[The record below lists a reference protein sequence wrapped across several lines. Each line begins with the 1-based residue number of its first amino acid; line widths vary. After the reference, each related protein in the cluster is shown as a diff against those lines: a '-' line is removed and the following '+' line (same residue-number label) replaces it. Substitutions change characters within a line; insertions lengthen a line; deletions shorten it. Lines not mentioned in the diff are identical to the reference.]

1 MRINFR
7 FVIGVM
13 LLIFILFS
21 CGNKKTNDSD
31 FQVTPDVVNN
41 NQVPKM
47 QGSITDL
54 EGIFDDMAQER
65 LLQKIKIMEDE
76 YAIPVCIHTTASFEP
91 FKNFTEYSD
100 NVGSL
105 WDYCQDE
112 EGILFVI
119 SSFLGELR
127 VVTCTKTEPRI
138 SDEDFDYMINDILY
152 ESFRNKSFEEGLIKA
167 MDFLEGIFSK
177 Q

>member
-1 MRINFR
+1 MGLNIR
-7 FVIGVM
+7 FAFGAT
-13 LLIFILFS
+13 LLVLILFS
-21 CGNKKTNDSD
+21 CGNQKTNDTD
-31 FQVTPDVVNN
+31 FQVTPDIVEN
-41 NQVPKM
+41 NQAPEM

-54 EGIFDDMAQER
+54 EGIFDDAAQER
-65 LLQKIKIMEDE
+65 LLQKIELMKTE
-76 YAIPVCIHTTASFEP
+76 YAVPVCILTTASFEP
-91 FKNFTEYSD
+91 FENFTEYSD
-100 NVGSL
+100 NVGSQ
-105 WDYCQDE
+105 WEYCQDE

-127 VVTCTKTEPRI
+127 VITCTKTETRI